1 MNETTILWPDAQS
14 RSVPRE
20 LVGPKAASLCTL
32 RRLRLKVPP
41 CFFVTT
47 VAFRAHLDANGLRPQ
62 IAVRLSKTPEATKEI
77 RRIIAQAPL
86 TGPLREQVATAYD
99 RLGAAVVAV
108 RSSATAEDL
117 PGYSFAGQY
126 ETILGVKSLEECLDA
141 VKKCWASLWT
151 ERSFEYRRRNGI
163 DHPPVEMAII
173 VQQQIEPEAAGVA
186 FSIDPVTGSRSRI
199 VIESCRG
206 LGEALVAGQVQPD
219 RILLRKKN
227 LELIRQN
234 LVADEPSLSLRS
246 ARKLARSVRRI
257 EKRLGGP
264 QDVEWAVRD
273 GTLWFLQARPI
284 TAIPELKPWEDRQ
297 VWTNPNV
304 SEVFPEVVTPLTYSV
319 VLLMF
324 QPLFDSVFRLF
335 GADLRRSPLIGLV
348 AGRIYFNVNLG
359 LAAARPFVSPVKA
372 AGLNSLFGGEQN
384 RHFERG
390 EFDLCEEDLPDLGFS
405 WPRYIASW
413 PGIVRN
419 LVAHRSSK
427 GDAFMVNLKAANDLL
442 TRFDSGAVPTEE
454 LLRMVRQELHG
465 NMKECDLL
473 SFWPG
478 TVAAGVLQ
486 KACRDWL
493 GDTDQGLGYRL
504 LAAQGGIADTE
515 AGLDLWRLAVLAH
528 EDQQTEARLL
538 SEGGWDAIGPG
549 LARADHGRR
558 FVTAWERFRATH
570 GQHCH
575 NELELSSPRWAETP
589 DYILG
594 LVQGYLRSLD
604 RANPLEKQRQLAEE
618 RERLT
623 EQCRRRLT
631 NPVKRWL
638 FNWSLRRTQKLTRDR
653 ENWKNEAVRF
663 LAVFRRVFLELGERL
678 RQDGILA
685 DRNDIF
691 FLELSE
697 IEPVVQGRAGFDIP
711 QRIAQR
717 QAEYEWSRTQTP
729 PPVVVGRYDPQ
740 KHVASKID
748 ADAKVLKGIAV
759 SPGVATGK
767 ARVITHPHDG
777 QHVEPGEILV
787 APVTNPAWTP
797 YFLPAAG
804 VVMDMGGV
812 LSHGAIIAREYGL
825 PAVVNVGPAS
835 KIVQTGQ
842 TIRVDGDRGT
852 VTILEEPPP

>member
-1 MNETTILWPDAQS
+1 MEKVVLWLNKRLGQTEQ
-14 RSVPRE
+14 R
-20 LVGPKAASLCTL
+20 LIGPKATSLCTL
-32 RRLRLKVPP
+32 RRLGVKVPS
-41 CFFVTT
+41 CFFLTT
-47 VAFRAHLDANGLRPQ
+47 AAFRAYLDANGLRPQ
-62 IAVRLSKTPEATKEI
+62 ITMRRDKTPEAPEEI

-86 TGPLREQVATAYD
+86 TGPLREQIATAYNQ
-99 RLGAAVVAV
+99 LEAPIVAV

-117 PGYSFAGQY
+117 PGHSFAGQY

-141 VKKCWASLWT
+141 IRKCWASLWT
-151 ERSFEYRRRNGI
+151 QRAFEYRRRNGI
-163 DHPPVEMAII
+163 DHQQVEMAVI
-173 VQQQIEPEAAGVA
+173 VQQQIEPQAAGVA
-186 FSIDPVTGSRSRI
+186 FSADPVTGSRSRI

-206 LGEALVAGQVQPD
+206 LGEALVSGQVQPD

-234 LVADEPSLSLRS
+234 LVAEEPSLDLQS
-246 ARKLARSVRRI
+246 AQRLARLVRRI
-257 EKRLGGP
+257 EKRLDGP
-264 QDVEWAVRD
+264 QDIEWAMRD

-284 TAIPELKPWEDRQ
+284 TALPQPKPWEDRQ
-297 VWTNPNV
+297 VWANPNV

-324 QPLFDSVFRLF
+324 QPLFDSVLRLF

-348 AGRIYFNVNLG
+348 AGRIYWNVNLG

-372 AGLNSLFGGEQN
+372 AGLNSLFGGEQH

-390 EFDLCEEDLPDLGFS
+390 EFDICEEDLPDLGFT
-405 WPRYIASW
+405 WPKYIASW
-413 PGIVRN
+413 PGIVRR
-419 LVAHRSSK
+419 LITRRSSK
-427 GDAFMVNLKAANDLL
+427 GDAFMANLKAANDLL
-442 TRFDSGAVPTEE
+442 TRFDSGTATTEE
-454 LLRMVRQELHG
+454 LLRMVSQELHG
-465 NMKECDLL
+465 NMKKCDLL

-493 GDTDQGLGYRL
+493 GGTDQGLGYRL

-528 EDQQTEARLL
+528 EDEQTEARLL
-538 SEGGWDAIGPG
+538 RDGGWDAIGPG
-549 LARADHGRR
+549 LAHTDHGRR
-558 FVTAWERFRATH
+558 FVAAWDRFMATH

-575 NELELSSPRWAETP
+575 NELELASPRWAETP
-589 DYILG
+589 NYILG

-604 RANPLEKQRQLAEE
+604 RANPPEKQRQLADA
-618 RERLT
+618 REQLAD
-623 EQCRRRLT
+623 QCCRKLR

-638 FNWSLRRTQKLTRDR
+638 FNWSIHRTQKLTRDR
-653 ENWKNEAVRF
+653 ENWKYEAVRF

-678 RQDGILA
+678 RHKGVFA
-685 DRNDIF
+685 NCEDIF

-697 IEPVVQGRAGFDIP
+697 VEPVVQGRAGFDVR

-717 QAEYEWSRTQTP
+717 RAKYEWNKAQTP

-740 KHVASKID
+740 KHVVSRID
-748 ADAKVLKGIAV
+748 AHVKVLQGIAV
-759 SPGVATGK
+759 SPGTVTGK
-767 ARVITHPHDG
+767 ARVITHPDNG
-777 QHVEPGEILV
+777 QHVQPGEILV

-835 KIVQTGQ
+835 QIIRTGQ

-852 VTILEEPPP
+852 VTILEET

>member
-1 MNETTILWPDAQS
+1 MNQKVLLWLS
-14 RSVPRE
+14 RKPEQADRE
-20 LVGPKAASLCTL
+20 LIGPKAASLCTL
-32 RRLRLKVPP
+32 RRLGMKVPP

-47 VAFRAHLDANGLRPQ
+47 TALRKHLDTNGLRPQ
-62 IAVRLSKTPEATKEI
+62 IATRLDRMPGAIEEVRQLIT
-77 RRIIAQAPL
+77 RAPL
-86 TGPLREQVATAYD
+86 ADSLREQMAAAYSQ
-99 RLGAAVVAV
+99 LGAGVVAV

-117 PGYSFAGQY
+117 PGHSFAGQY
-126 ETILGVKSLEECLDA
+126 ETVLGVTSLDECFKA
-141 VKKCWASLWT
+141 IKKCWASLWT
-151 ERSFEYRRRNGI
+151 ERAFDYRRRNGI
-163 DHPPVEMAII
+163 DHQQIEMAVI

-186 FSIDPVTGSRSRI
+186 FSVDPVTGSHNRI

-206 LGEALVAGQVQPD
+206 MGEALVSGQVQPD
-219 RILLRKKN
+219 RILLQKKN

-234 LVADEPSLSLRS
+234 LVADEPSLSLKS
-246 ARKLARSVRRI
+246 AQRLARRVRRI
-257 EKRLGGP
+257 EKRLGCP
-264 QDVEWAVRD
+264 QDVEWAIRG

-284 TAIPELKPWEDRQ
+284 TALPAPKPWEDRQ
-297 VWTNPNV
+297 VWANPNV

-324 QPLFDSVFRLF
+324 QPLFNSVLRLF

-348 AGRIYFNVNLG
+348 AGRIYWNVNLG

-372 AGLNSLFGGEQN
+372 AGLNSLFGGEQH

-390 EFDLCEEDLPDLGFS
+390 EFDICEEDLPDLGFS
-405 WPRYIASW
+405 WPKYVASW
-413 PGIVRN
+413 PGIIRS
-419 LVAHRSSK
+419 LIAHRSSK
-427 GDAFMVNLKAANDLL
+427 GDAFMVNLKTANDLL
-442 TRFDSGAVPTEE
+442 IRFDSGAVPTEE
-454 LLRMVRQELHG
+454 LLRMVRQELHE

-486 KACRDWL
+486 KASRDWL
-493 GDTDQGLGYRL
+493 GDAGLGYRL

-515 AGLDLWRLAVLAH
+515 AGLDLWRLAALAH
-528 EDQQTEARLL
+528 EDRETEAFLL
-538 SEGGWDAIGPG
+538 DDGGWDAIGPG
-549 LARADHGRR
+549 LARTDHGRR
-558 FVTAWERFRATH
+558 FLAAWDRFMTTH

-575 NELELSSPRWAETP
+575 NELELSSPRWSETP

-594 LVQGYLRSLD
+594 LVRGYLRAID
-604 RANPLEKQRQLAEE
+604 QANPLEKQRQLAEE
-618 RERLT
+618 RRRLT
-623 EQCRRRLT
+623 EQCRGKLR
-631 NPVKRWL
+631 NPVQRWL
-638 FNWSLRRTQKLTRDR
+638 FTWSLRRTQKLTRDR

-663 LAVFRRVFLELGERL
+663 LVVFRRVFLELGERL

-697 IEPVVQGRAGFDIP
+697 VEPVVQGQADFDVK
-711 QRIAQR
+711 QRITQR
-717 QAEYEWSRTQTP
+717 RAKYEWNKAQTP

-740 KHVASKID
+740 KHAAFQVDTNI
-748 ADAKVLKGIAV
+748 KVLKGIAV
-759 SPGVATGK
+759 SPGAATGK
-767 ARVITHPHDG
+767 ARVITHPDDG
-777 QHVEPGEILV
+777 QRVEPGEILV

-835 KIVQTGQ
+835 KIIQTGQ
-842 TIRVDGDRGT
+842 TIRVDGDCGT
-852 VTILEEPPP
+852 VTILDQP

>member
-1 MNETTILWPDAQS
+1 MEKVVLWLNKWPDRTDQQ
-14 RSVPRE
+14 
-20 LVGPKAASLCTL
+20 LIGPKATSLCTL
-32 RRLRLKVPP
+32 HRLGLKVPS
-41 CFFVTT
+41 CFFLTT
-47 VAFRAHLDANGLRPQ
+47 RAFRASLDANGLGPQ
-62 IAVRLSKTPEATKEI
+62 ITAQLNKTPEVPEEI
-77 RRIIAQAPL
+77 RQIIAQAPL
-86 TGPLREQVATAYD
+86 TGPLREQIAAAYNQ
-99 RLGAAVVAV
+99 LGATPVAV

-117 PGYSFAGQY
+117 PGHSFAGQY
-126 ETILGVKSLEECLDA
+126 ETVLGVKSLEECLHA
-141 VKKCWASLWT
+141 IRKCWASLWT
-151 ERSFEYRRRNGI
+151 QRAFEYRRRNGI
-163 DHPPVEMAII
+163 DPQQVEMAII
-173 VQQQIEPEAAGVA
+173 VQQQIQPVAAGVA

-206 LGEALVAGQVQPD
+206 LGEALVSGQVQPD
-219 RILLRKKN
+219 RILLHKTN

-234 LVADEPSLSLRS
+234 LVANEPSLDPKS
-246 ARKLARSVRRI
+246 ARRLARSVRHI
-257 EKRLGGP
+257 EKRLGCP
-264 QDVEWAVRD
+264 QDIEWAFRE

-284 TAIPELKPWEDRQ
+284 TAIPEPKSWEDRQ
-297 VWTNPNV
+297 VWANPNV

-319 VLLMF
+319 VSVMF
-324 QPLFDSVFRLF
+324 QPLFNSVLRLF

-348 AGRIYFNVNLG
+348 AGRIYWHANLG

-390 EFDLCEEDLPDLGFS
+390 EFDICEEDLPDLGFS
-405 WPRYIASW
+405 WPKYIASW
-413 PGIVRN
+413 PGIVRS
-419 LVAHRSSK
+419 LIAHRSSK
-427 GDAFMVNLKAANDLL
+427 GDAFMANLQAANDRL
-442 TRFDSGAVPTEE
+442 TRFDSGTAPTEE
-454 LLRMVRQELHG
+454 LLRMVSQELHG
-465 NMKECDLL
+465 NMKKCDLL

-478 TVAAGVLQ
+478 TVAAGVLH

-504 LAAQGGIADTE
+504 LEAQGGIADTE

-528 EDQQTEARLL
+528 EDEHTEACLL
-538 SEGGWDAIGPG
+538 DEGGWNAIGPQ
-549 LARADHGRR
+549 LAHTDHGPR
-558 FVTAWERFRATH
+558 FVTAWERFMATH

-575 NELELSSPRWAETP
+575 NELELASPRWAETP

-604 RANPLEKQRQLAEE
+604 RANPPEKQRQLAAA
-618 RERLT
+618 REQLAD
-623 EQCRRRLT
+623 QCRRKLR

-638 FNWSLRRTQKLTRDR
+638 FNWSVRRTQKVTRDR
-653 ENWKNEAVRF
+653 ENWKYEAVRF

-678 RQDGILA
+678 RHKGVLA
-685 DRNDIF
+685 NREDIF

-697 IEPVVQGRAGFDIP
+697 VEPVVQGRADFDIR

-717 QAEYEWSRTQTP
+717 RAEYEWTKAQTP

-740 KHVASKID
+740 KHAASGID
-748 ADAKVLKGIAV
+748 ANVKVLQGIAV
-759 SPGVATGK
+759 SPGVVTGQ
-767 ARVITHPHDG
+767 ARVITHPDNG
-777 QHVEPGEILV
+777 QHIQPGEILV

-835 KIVQTGQ
+835 QIIRTGQ

-852 VTILEEPPP
+852 VTILEEAPW